1 MLKADNASPLTVQI
15 PPQLDANTAPGLESS
30 LELDG
35 IQELIM
41 DFGGCQYVS
50 SAGIRVIL
58 KEPAKAHPIPV

>member
-1 MLKADNASPLTVQI
+1 MLKADNAGPLTVQI
-15 PPQLDANTAPGLESS
+15 PPRLDANTAPGLESS

-35 IQELIM
+35 IHELIM